1 MAGAP
6 GARQTANGCRPVTY
20 ALIVI
25 PFVVVT
31 IVVTALSARRPRF
44 PARMAWS
51 AAAAVVLILLTAV
64 FDNVMIAA
72 GLFTYPEEHLSGI
85 RIGLA
90 PLEDFAYPLCAAFLV
105 PAIATLLEKPDR

>member
-1 MAGAP
+1 M
-6 GARQTANGCRPVTY
+6 TY
-20 ALIVI
+20 PLIVI
-25 PFVVVT
+25 PFVLVT
-31 IVVTALSARRPRF
+31 VVVTAMSARRPRF
-44 PARMAWS
+44 AARMAWS
-51 AAAAVVLILLTAV
+51 SVAAVVLVLLTAV

-105 PAIATLLEKPDR
+105 PAVATLLEKPKR